1 MSSPQPQPPPGDD
14 GPADTTKDRPADA
27 NKDANEL
34 SMKCYGVWSKS
45 KAEDD
50 RHKRSCTGVLMVF
63 AEVCL
68 SAPKVPNAAP
78 STDLVHLPRPLAP
91 PSRPALAPLPLFRCP
106 VPLLQLL
113 EGELV
118 CACIVWQHPKC
129 ASCLTR
135 TAPACCC
142 TVCRRLKAR

>member
-91 PSRPALAPLPLFRCP
+91 PSRPALSPRSRPSAPLSLP
-106 VPLLQLL
+106 
-113 EGELV
+113 G
-118 CACIVWQHPKC
+118 
-129 ASCLTR
+129 
-135 TAPACCC
+135 APAPA
-142 TVCRRLKAR
+142 TGRRAGVCLHCLAAPQMCLVPDSDCARLLLHGM